1 MFAIYTKGS
10 VNFRSSSDN
19 LYNLK
24 RVDKVLGVDINLNES
39 QAQSFS
45 VPDKKLYDGGINK
58 QAQDAYK
65 KMANMDSNEPIY
77 EVNQI
82 MSTEIYTINEK
93 AYIQEVYDI
102 FKEHNIRQIP
112 ILNENNKICSMINQ
126 KVILELLMEDLDYV
140 KININKRLKDIVLPE
155 LITADPISDIRRVA
169 KVMVDFN
176 LNAMPIVNQ
185 EDELLGIVSR
195 TDILKAV
202 AVRPAIQ
209 LWG

>member
-24 RVDKVLGVDINLNES
+24 KVDKVLGVDINLNES
-39 QAQSFS
+39 QPQSFS
-45 VPDKKLYDGGINK
+45 VPDKKLYEGGIN
-58 QAQDAYK
+58 QRAQDAYK
-65 KMANMDSNEPIY
+65 KMANLDTNELIY
-77 EVNQI
+77 EVHQI
-82 MSTEIYTINEK
+82 MSKDIYVINEN
-93 AYIQEVYDI
+93 AYIKEVYDI
-102 FKEHNIRQIP
+102 FKEKNIRQIP
-112 ILNENNKICSMINQ
+112 ILNENKKICSMVNQ
-126 KVILELLMEDLDYV
+126 KNILELLMDDLDNV
-140 KININKRLKDIVLPE
+140 KQNVNKKLKDIYLPD

-176 LNAMPIVNQ
+176 LNAIPIVNQ

-195 TDILKAV
+195 TDILKAL
-202 AVRPAIQ
+202 AVRPAMQ